1 MQSYQHS
8 RPAVLNVSDDEPL
21 LHEGLHHHRSLP
33 WKTAVLLACIFVGMV
48 AVLNSNSSSTS
59 SSYLTANMS
68 EGPPKPETFDY
79 EKIKEQGGEYDWKKC
94 QGSSDPD
101 CWKKE
106 GERVGGFWSNFGSKM
121 RSYWSDFGQRT
132 RDYWANLFAHKEKVA
147 DADTSTKPLD
157 DSAAAAAPGPA
168 PPTETEAPASP
179 TSDSTPP
186 EKPHKHHSSE
196 AAP

>member
-21 LHEGLHHHRSLP
+21 HHEGLHHHRSLP
-33 WKTAVLLACIFVGMV
+33 WKTAVMLACIFVGML
-48 AVLNSNSSSTS
+48 AVLNSNNSTS
-59 SSYLTANMS
+59 TSYLAANMS
-68 EGPPKPETFDY
+68 DGPPKPETFDY

-94 QGSSDPD
+94 KESSDPD

-121 RSYWSDFGQRT
+121 KS
-132 RDYWANLFAHKEKVA
+132 YWANLFGHKEKVA
-147 DADTSTKPLD
+147 EADTSTKPLD
-157 DSAAAAAPGPA
+157 DSAATAAPA
-168 PPTETEAPASP
+168 LPTETEAPAP
-179 TSDSTPP
+179 PASDLTPP
-186 EKPHKHHSSE
+186 EKRHKHHSSE